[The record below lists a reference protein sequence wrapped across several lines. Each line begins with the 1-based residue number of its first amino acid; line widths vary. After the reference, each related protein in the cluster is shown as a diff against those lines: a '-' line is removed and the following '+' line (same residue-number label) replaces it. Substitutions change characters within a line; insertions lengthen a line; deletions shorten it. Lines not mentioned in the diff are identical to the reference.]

1 MSTPAKLIMWGSM
14 GVSLMGE
21 AMAHP
26 SVMPHPETASDVM
39 HLAVHALMVLPV
51 VAGAWLLVWGAKRL
65 TAAQRR
71 RG

>member
-1 MSTPAKLIMWGSM
+1 MSKTTQLVIG
-14 GVSLMGE
+14 GIIGCCLMGN
-21 AMAHP
+21 AVAHP
-26 SVMPHPETASDVM
+26 SVMPYPETASDVL

-71 RG
+71 SG